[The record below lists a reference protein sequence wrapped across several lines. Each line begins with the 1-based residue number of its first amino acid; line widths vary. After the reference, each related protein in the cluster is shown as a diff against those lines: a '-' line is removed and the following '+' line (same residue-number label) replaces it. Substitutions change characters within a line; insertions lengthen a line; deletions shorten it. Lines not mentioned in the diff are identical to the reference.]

1 MTDEERL
8 NRGTRAREVLEN
20 EEFIAAFE
28 AIEEELTQAWKT
40 SPQRDEQ
47 GRQKL
52 FECLTMLHKVRQV
65 LTTSME
71 SGKLALL
78 ELQHQNPTMREKSR
92 EFLGMPSWQRS
103 TT

>member
-1 MTDEERL
+1 MTEEHL
-8 NRGTRAREVLEN
+8 YRGTRAKECLEN
-20 EEFIAAFE
+20 EEFSRAFD

-40 SPQRDEQ
+40 SPQRDEA

-65 LTTSME
+65 LVTTME

-92 EFLGMPSWQRS
+92 EFLGMTSWQ
-103 TT
+103 

>member
-8 NRGTRAREVLEN
+8 HKGTRAKEVLEN
-20 EEFIAAFE
+20 EEFQAAFG

-40 SPQRDEQ
+40 SPQRDEE

-52 FECLTMLHKVRQV
+52 FEALTMLHKVRQV

-71 SGKLALL
+71 TGKLALL
-78 ELQHQNPTMREKSR
+78 ELQHKNPTMREQSR
-92 EFLGMPSWQRS
+92 EFLGMPAWK
-103 TT
+103 

>member
-8 NRGTRAREVLEN
+8 HRGSRAKECLEN
-20 EEFIAAFE
+20 EEFQRAFE

-40 SPQRDEQ
+40 SPQRDAE

-52 FECLTMLHKVRQV
+52 FEALTMLHKVRQV
-65 LTTSME
+65 LTNSME

-78 ELQHQNPTMREKSR
+78 ELQHKNPTMREKSR
-92 EFLGMPSWQRS
+92 EFLGMPSWQ
-103 TT
+103 

>member
-8 NRGTRAREVLEN
+8 HRGTRAREILEN
-20 EEFIAAFE
+20 EEFARAFD
-28 AIEEELTQAWKT
+28 AIEEELTQAWKQ
-40 SPQRDEQ
+40 SPQRDVD

-92 EFLGMPSWQRS
+92 EYLGMPSWR
-103 TT
+103 